1 MSMNFRSKNILITG
15 GLGFIGS
22 NFIKFL
28 DKKYLGINIFNLD
41 SLTYAG
47 NLENIDN
54 KNFRNKYELIKGDIC
69 DKDLVRSIFN
79 DYNIDGV
86 INFAAESHVD
96 NSIKN
101 PEIFIKSN
109 IIGVQNLIF
118 NAYKL
123 WMKSPHINNPNLA
136 HARFHQI
143 STDEVYGSILKGS
156 FKEENKY
163 APNSPY
169 SASKASA
176 DMIVRSFNKTYGLNT
191 TITISSNNFGPNQHN
206 EKLIPKLIYCLLN
219 EKQIP
224 VYGDG
229 LNVRDWIFVEDHCA
243 AVDIVYNNSLPGK
256 IYNIAGKNEYSNLEL
271 IDIIYKKIKNYKKI
285 NKNIVFVE
293 DRFGHDRRYSI
304 NINKINRE
312 LNWRPELD
320 FEKKLNGYIKNQINK
335 NEGL

>member
-1 MSMNFRSKNILITG
+1 MLTNFRSKNILITG

-28 DKKYLGINIFNLD
+28 DKKYNGLNIFNLD

-47 NLENIDN
+47 NLENIDEE
-54 KNFRNKYELIKGDIC
+54 NFRNKYKLIKGDIC
-69 DKDLVRSIFN
+69 DKDLVKNIFH
-79 DYNIDGV
+79 DYQIDGV

-101 PEIFIKSN
+101 PGIFIKSN
-109 IIGVQNLIF
+109 IEGVFNLIS
-118 NAYKL
+118 NAYKF
-123 WMKSPHINNPNLA
+123 WMDGPFINTSQFK

-143 STDEVYGSILKGS
+143 STDEVYGSILQGS
-156 FKEENKY
+156 FTEEHKY

-191 TITISSNNFGPNQHN
+191 SITISSNNFGPNQHN
-206 EKLIPKLIYCLLN
+206 EKFIPKLIHCLLR
-219 EKQIP
+219 EKEIP

-229 LNVRDWIFVEDHCA
+229 LNIRDWIFVDDHCKA
-243 AVDIVYNNSLPGK
+243 IDLVYNNSFSGNT
-256 IYNIAGKNEYSNLEL
+256 YNIAGKNEFSNLDL
-271 IDIIYKKIKNYKKI
+271 IEMIFKKINNYKKI
-285 NKNIVFVE
+285 NKKIVFVD

-304 NINKINRE
+304 NIEKIKRE
-312 LNWRPELD
+312 LNWEPELN
-320 FEKKLNGYIKNQINK
+320 FEKTINGYIINQINE
-335 NEGL
+335 NEKF